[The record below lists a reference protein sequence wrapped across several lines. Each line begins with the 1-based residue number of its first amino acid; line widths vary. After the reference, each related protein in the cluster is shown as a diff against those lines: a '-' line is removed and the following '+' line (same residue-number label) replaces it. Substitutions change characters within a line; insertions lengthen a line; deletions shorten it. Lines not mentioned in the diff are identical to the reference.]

1 MFAHP
6 FMSVSFISIQA
17 FTLISLST
25 TMSSIFSSQ
34 SYFECLVTFLY
45 MNGLAEVEGNDSND
59 TLAYDENA
67 HKAVLCNHSLIL
79 CACLLFWMY
88 MALPRWK
95 KTIPIIL
102 LHVMMML
109 LKLLC
114 VLIVTFSHL
123 RSQTL
128 QLNCS
133 LHAFDHGEAYAS
145 IQWSLRF
152 TFLALYLCYISLCIS
167 LFINT

>member
-45 MNGLAEVEGNDSND
+45 MKGLAEIEGNDSND

-67 HKAVLCNHSLIL
+67 HKAVLCTHSLIL
-79 CACLLFWMY
+79 CAWLLF
-88 MALPRWK
+88 
-95 KTIPIIL
+95 
-102 LHVMMML
+102 
-109 LKLLC
+109 
-114 VLIVTFSHL
+114 
-123 RSQTL
+123 
-128 QLNCS
+128 
-133 LHAFDHGEAYAS
+133 
-145 IQWSLRF
+145 
-152 TFLALYLCYISLCIS
+152 
-167 LFINT
+167 

>member
-1 MFAHP
+1 MGGP
-6 FMSVSFISIQA
+6 
-17 FTLISLST
+17 
-25 TMSSIFSSQ
+25 
-34 SYFECLVTFLY
+34 TFLY
-45 MNGLAEVEGNDSND
+45 VHGSTEVEEKHSNN
-59 TLAYDENA
+59 TLAWDDDA
-67 HKAVLCNHSLIL
+67 PKAVACTHSLIL
-79 CACLLFWMY
+79 CAWLLFWMY
-88 MALPRWK
+88 MALPRLK

-123 RSQTL
+123 KSHTL

>member
-1 MFAHP
+1 MK
-6 FMSVSFISIQA
+6 
-17 FTLISLST
+17 
-25 TMSSIFSSQ
+25 
-34 SYFECLVTFLY
+34 
-45 MNGLAEVEGNDSND
+45 GLAEIEGKDSND

-67 HKAVLCNHSLIL
+67 HKAVLCTHSLIL
-79 CACLLFWMY
+79 CAWLLFWMY
-88 MALPRWK
+88 MALPRLK

-123 RSQTL
+123 KSQTL

-145 IQWSLRF
+145 IQWFLRF
-152 TFLALYLCYISLCIS
+152 TFLALYLC
-167 LFINT
+167 

>member
-1 MFAHP
+1 
-6 FMSVSFISIQA
+6 
-17 FTLISLST
+17 
-25 TMSSIFSSQ
+25 
-34 SYFECLVTFLY
+34 
-45 MNGLAEVEGNDSND
+45 MNGHAEVEGNDSND

-67 HKAVLCNHSLIL
+67 HKAVLCTHSLIL
-79 CACLLFWMY
+79 CAWLLFWMY
-88 MALPRWK
+88 MALPRLK

-109 LKLLC
+109 LQLLC

-123 RSQTL
+123 KSQTL